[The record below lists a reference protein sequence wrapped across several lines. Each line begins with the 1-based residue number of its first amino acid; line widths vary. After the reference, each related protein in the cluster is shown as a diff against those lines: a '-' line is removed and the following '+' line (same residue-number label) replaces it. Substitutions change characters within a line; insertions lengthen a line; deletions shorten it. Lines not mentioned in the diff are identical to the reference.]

1 MTREEISIR
10 HDLDQAADARF
21 AEAARCH
28 PDCCSTDADYPTW
41 TPDQGC
47 RKVAG
52 A

>member
-1 MTREEISIR
+1 MCDVLHQMETDE
-10 HDLDQAADARF
+10 DAAF
-21 AEAARCH
+21 TEAARCH